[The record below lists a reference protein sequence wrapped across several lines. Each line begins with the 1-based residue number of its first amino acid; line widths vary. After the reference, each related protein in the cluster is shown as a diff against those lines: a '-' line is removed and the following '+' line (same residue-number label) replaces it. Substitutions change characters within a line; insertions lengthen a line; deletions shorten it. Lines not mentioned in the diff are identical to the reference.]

1 MLGVK
6 LFIRWI
12 GMEYENFRCPQCDYQ
27 TKLIDD
33 LKHDCEDYNKIKN
46 QQTGEKTMSDLEI
59 NEELLQD

>member
-1 MLGVK
+1 
-6 LFIRWI
+6 
-12 GMEYENFRCPQCDYQ
+12 MEYENFRCPQCDYQ